1 MAGRRIQEDGH
12 MMAIQLLKEKLGAL
26 EQDAPIVEK
35 RMQSLIERQNKKMQK
50 LEIELGDILRQN
62 RKKLDIIRDVIGFQI
77 SIIDQSELIKMT
89 NEQNKDYK
97 KAIERL
103 EEER

>member
-1 MAGRRIQEDGH
+1 

-62 RKKLDIIRDVIGFQI
+62 REQLDIIRDVIGFQI

-89 NEQNKDYK
+89 NEQIKDYK
-97 KAIERL
+97 KAIAFL
-103 EEER
+103 EVAE